1 MRGGVRV
8 RACTPPH
15 AGAALPSPPL
25 AAGNAPTMLTWG
37 DMQKVM
43 PMFFNMSI
51 AVHNDPAASKEWGWV
66 QVRWGCWGLCW

>member
-1 MRGGVRV
+1 M
-8 RACTPPH
+8 
-15 AGAALPSPPL
+15 
-25 AAGNAPTMLTWG
+25 MTWG